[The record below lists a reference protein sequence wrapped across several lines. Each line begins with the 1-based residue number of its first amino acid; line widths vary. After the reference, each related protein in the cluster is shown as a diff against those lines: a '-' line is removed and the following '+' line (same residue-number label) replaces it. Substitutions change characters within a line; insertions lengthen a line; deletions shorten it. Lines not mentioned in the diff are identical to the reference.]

1 MTTTGGPSA
10 IFVYGTLLPGQ
21 ARWPVLRP
29 NALSTAPA
37 TAKGRL
43 WDTGA
48 GYPAARFDEAGD
60 DIPGMLV
67 TIAPDRLTDVIAV
80 LDRVEAEG
88 VLFRRV
94 EVPTSGGRAVSYEW
108 IGTIDDLSP
117 LPDGWTNPGA

>member
-1 MTTTGGPSA
+1 MTTSGGTA
-10 IFVYGTLLPGQ
+10 AVFVYGTLLPGQ

-29 NALSTAPA
+29 HALSTAPA

-48 GYPAARFDEAGD
+48 GYPAARFDETGD

-80 LDRVEAEG
+80 LDRIEGEG
-88 VLFRRV
+88 VLFGRV

-108 IGTIDDLSP
+108 IGATDDLSP
-117 LPDGWTNPGA
+117 LPHGWPEPRA